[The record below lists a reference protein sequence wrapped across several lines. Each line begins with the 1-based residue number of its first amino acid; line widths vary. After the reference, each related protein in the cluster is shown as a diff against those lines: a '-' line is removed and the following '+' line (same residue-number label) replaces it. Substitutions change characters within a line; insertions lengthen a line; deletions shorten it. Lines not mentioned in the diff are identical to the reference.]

1 MRLILSLGSGKQDIV
16 TDQFVC
22 VKYGRFLPSIF
33 FFKSTL
39 LKRLLVVSDSN
50 CNNNSCGLLGYTIS
64 RFAEDTPC
72 TYSLSS

>member
-22 VKYGRFLPSIF
+22 VKYGRFLPSNF
-33 FFKSTL
+33 FL
-39 LKRLLVVSDSN
+39 NQRKRLLVVSDSM